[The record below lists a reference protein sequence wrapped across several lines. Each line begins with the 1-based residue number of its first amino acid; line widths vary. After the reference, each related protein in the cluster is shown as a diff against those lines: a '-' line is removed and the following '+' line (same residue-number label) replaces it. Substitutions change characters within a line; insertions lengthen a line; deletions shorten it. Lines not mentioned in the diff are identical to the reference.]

1 MEQVK
6 IFVIDDLRKVLNTL
20 LFLNFSSSRSL
31 PKFKYTDDLNC
42 CKKLLLHA

>member
-6 IFVIDDLRKVLNTL
+6 IFVIDDLRKVLNT

-31 PKFKYTDDLNC
+31 PKFKYTDDLNF
-42 CKKLLLHA
+42 CKKLLLHT